1 MLLISPKNCIQVFE
15 DREGILQNFGQIL
28 RCGDVRG
35 FELIFVIRKEAL
47 ESSQDKIVVLE
58 ILGDRLD
65 MSWSITDS

>member
-1 MLLISPKNCIQVFE
+1 MLLVRPKNCIQVFE

-28 RCGDVRG
+28 RYGDVRR
-35 FELIFVIRKEAL
+35 FELIFVIREEAL